1 MRAGPKRRAEDG
13 SVLALVPAA
22 FLVLILLA
30 ALAVDNAVAYQAR
43 QQLHDALVA
52 AANDS
57 VTAGLDQKAFYSGG
71 AIALDPASVDSAAC
85 TAIRAQGL
93 SGFHQLK
100 VEVATEGDYV
110 RMSASG
116 SIDAVFG
123 RAVPG
128 WGSRRVTSA
137 ADATVVAGRAPVG
150 PPRFSN
156 PTVFTC

>member
-1 MRAGPKRRAEDG
+1 MRTRLKSCDERG

-57 VTAGLDQKAFYSGG
+57 VTAGLDQNAFYSGG
-71 AIALDPASVDSAAC
+71 AVVLDPASVDAAAC

-100 VEVATEGDYV
+100 VEVDIEGDYV
-110 RMSASG
+110 RVTGSASV
-116 SIDAVFG
+116 DAVFG
-123 RAVPG
+123 RAIPG
-128 WGSRRVTSA
+128 WGSRRVTTA
-137 ADATVVAGRAPVG
+137 ADATVVAGRAPVH
-150 PPRFSN
+150 PPPFSN
-156 PTVFTC
+156 PTVVNC